1 MIKTGQGV
9 ASAED
14 MAATESAATLAARIR
29 RKEISPVE
37 AVDDAI
43 TRIETHNPKITA
55 LVVFGFDDARKAAK
69 AAEAAIMRGDDVG
82 PLHGVPIAMK
92 DNFDYKP
99 GWVTTFGGIRAL
111 ENYVSDTYCAFA
123 ERMERAGAIIVGKTN
138 SPVFGFRGTCD
149 NYLFGPSKNPFD
161 LTKNTGGSSGGSA
174 GAVAAGLLPLCEGT
188 DGGGSIR
195 IPSSWCGVYGY
206 KPSFGRVPLVT
217 RPNAFGGTAP
227 FIFEGPITRT
237 VEDAALAM
245 TVLAGYNSRDPYSVD
260 GKVDFIAALRG
271 SLAGKTIAY
280 TRDYGIFPVDPRVVA
295 IVDKAVAAF
304 EEAGAHVEE
313 VEIGLRR
320 SQRELSDVWCR
331 FIAPLQVVA
340 IEGFK
345 RQGIDLLR
353 DHRDDFP
360 PELLHW
366 NDIGRTMTATQYL
379 ADQAVRTEVFDA
391 LRGVLDRHD
400 LLVSPTLACLPVDN
414 ATDGNTLGP
423 AEIEGE
429 AVDRLIG
436 WCMTYLINFIGY
448 PAATVPAGL
457 ADGLPVGMQIV
468 GSRYADADVI
478 AASAEF
484 ERRRPWM
491 DTYRLCRL

>member
-1 MIKTGQGV
+1 MATTENL
-9 ASAED
+9 AETD
-14 MAATESAATLAARIR
+14 SAATLAARIR

-37 AVDDAI
+37 AVESAI
-43 TRIETHNPKITA
+43 ARIEAHNFKLNA
-55 LVVFGFDDARKAAK
+55 LVVFGFEDAREAAK
-69 AAEAAIMRGDDVG
+69 AAEAALMRGDAMG

-92 DNFDYKP
+92 DCFDYKP
-99 GWVTTFGGIRAL
+99 GWVTTFGGIPAL
-111 ENYVSDTYCAFA
+111 KDYVANTYCMFA
-123 ERMERAGAIIVGKTN
+123 ERMEQAGAILVGKTN

-161 LTKNTGGSSGGSA
+161 LSKNTGGSSGGSA

-217 RPNAFGGTAP
+217 RPEAFGGNVP

-245 TVLAGYNSRDPYSVD
+245 TVLAGYDSRDPYCIE
-260 GKVDFIAALRG
+260 GEVDFMSALRG
-271 SLAGKTIAY
+271 SVAGKKIAY
-280 TRDYGIFPVDPRVVA
+280 TRDYGIFPVDRRVTAV
-295 IVDKAVAAF
+295 VDKAVAAF

-313 VEIGLRR
+313 VEIGIRR

-331 FIAPLQVVA
+331 FIAPKQVFALQ
-340 IEGFK
+340 GFK
-345 RQGIDLLR
+345 HEGIDLHR
-353 DHRDDFP
+353 DHHDDFP
-360 PELLHW
+360 PEFWHW
-366 NDIGRTMTATQYL
+366 DEIGRRLTVTDFL
-379 ADQAVRTEVFDA
+379 ADQIVRTEVFDA
-391 LRGVLDRHD
+391 LRSVLDRYD
-400 LLVSPTLACLPVDN
+400 FLISPTLACLAVDN

-423 AEIEGE
+423 REIEGE
-429 AVDRLIG
+429 AIDRLIG

-457 ADGLPVGMQIV
+457 AENGLPVGMQIV
-468 GSRYADADVI
+468 GRRYADADVI

-484 ERRRPWM
+484 ERLRPWM
-491 DTYRLCRL
+491 HTYRHCQL

>member
-1 MIKTGQGV
+1 MEL
-9 ASAED
+9 AED
-14 MAATESAATLAARIR
+14 LAATESAASLAARIR
-29 RKEISPVE
+29 RKELSPVE
-37 AVDDAI
+37 VVDAAI
-43 TRIETHNPKITA
+43 ARIETHNPKINA
-55 LVVFGFDDARKAAK
+55 LIIFGFDDARKAAK
-69 AAEAAIMRGDDVG
+69 AAEAAIMRGNPLG
-82 PLHGVPIAMK
+82 ALHGVPIAMK
-92 DNFDYKP
+92 DCFDYKP

-111 ENYVSDTYCAFA
+111 KDYVVDTYCMFA

-217 RPNAFGGTAP
+217 RPNAFGGTTP

-245 TVLAGYNSRDPYSVD
+245 TVLAGYDSRDPYSVD
-260 GKVDFIAALRG
+260 GSVDFMAALGG
-271 SLAGKTIAY
+271 SVAGKKIAY
-280 TRDYGIFPVDPRVVA
+280 TRDYGIFPVDPRVIA
-295 IVDKAVAAF
+295 TVDKALAAF
-304 EEAGAHVEE
+304 EEAGAHIEE
-313 VEIGLRR
+313 VKIGLSR

-331 FIAPLQVVA
+331 FIAPNQVAA

-345 RQGIDLLR
+345 REGIDLLR
-353 DHRDDFP
+353 DHRDDLP

-366 NDIGRTMTATQYL
+366 DEIGRRMTATQYL
-379 ADQAVRTEVFDA
+379 SDQAVRSEVFDA
-391 LRGVLDRHD
+391 LRGVLDRYD
-400 LLVSPTLACLPVDN
+400 LLVSPTLACLAVDN

-429 AVDRLIG
+429 KIDRLIG
-436 WCMTYLINFIGY
+436 WCITYLINFIGY

-457 ADGLPVGMQIV
+457 ADNGLPVGMQIV
-468 GSRYADADVI
+468 GKRYADADVI
-478 AASAEF
+478 AASAQF
-484 ERRRPWM
+484 ERLRPWI
-491 DTYRLCRL
+491 DTYRRCRL

>member
-1 MIKTGQGV
+1 MEL
-9 ASAED
+9 AED
-14 MAATESAATLAARIR
+14 LAATESAASLAARIR
-29 RKEISPVE
+29 RKELSPVE
-37 AVDDAI
+37 VVDAAI
-43 TRIETHNPKITA
+43 ARIETHNPKINA
-55 LVVFGFDDARKAAK
+55 LIIFGFDDARKAAK
-69 AAEAAIMRGDDVG
+69 AAEAAIMRGDPVG
-82 PLHGVPIAMK
+82 ALHGVPIAMK
-92 DNFDYKP
+92 DCFDYKP

-111 ENYVSDTYCAFA
+111 KDYVVDTYCMFA

-217 RPNAFGGTAP
+217 RPNAFGGTTP

-245 TVLAGYNSRDPYSVD
+245 TVLAGYDSRDPYSVD
-260 GKVDFIAALRG
+260 GSVDFMAALGG
-271 SLAGKTIAY
+271 SVAGKKIAY
-280 TRDYGIFPVDPRVVA
+280 TRDYGIFPVDPRVIA
-295 IVDKAVAAF
+295 AVDKAVAAF
-304 EEAGAHVEE
+304 EEAGAHIEE
-313 VEIGLRR
+313 VKIGLSR

-331 FIAPLQVVA
+331 FIAPSQVAA

-345 RQGIDLLR
+345 REGIDLLR
-353 DHRDDFP
+353 DHRDDLP

-366 NDIGRTMTATQYL
+366 DEIGRRMTAVQYL
-379 ADQAVRTEVFDA
+379 SDQAVRSEVFDA
-391 LRGVLDRHD
+391 LRGVLDRYD
-400 LLVSPTLACLPVDN
+400 LLVSPTLACLAVTN

-429 AVDRLIG
+429 KIDRLIG

-457 ADGLPVGMQIV
+457 ADNGLPVGMQIV
-468 GSRYADADVI
+468 GKRYADADVI
-478 AASAEF
+478 AASAQF
-484 ERRRPWM
+484 ERLRPWI
-491 DTYRLCRL
+491 DTYRRCRL

>member
-1 MIKTGQGV
+1 
-9 ASAED
+9 
-14 MAATESAATLAARIR
+14 MAHAVDLAHAESASSLARRIR
-29 RKEISPVE
+29 RKEVSPVE
-37 AVDDAI
+37 AVESAI
-43 TRIETHNPKITA
+43 ARIEAHNPKINA
-55 LVVFGFDDARKAAK
+55 IVVFGYDDARKAAK
-69 AAEAAIMRGDDVG
+69 TAEAQIMRGDEVG

-92 DNFDYKP
+92 DCFDYKP

-111 ENYVSDTYCAFA
+111 KNYVTNTYCMFA

-149 NYLFGPSKNPFD
+149 NYLFGPSKNPFN
-161 LTKNTGGSSGGSA
+161 LAKNTGGSSGGSA

-217 RPNAFGGTAP
+217 RPDGFSGNVP

-245 TVLAGYNSRDPYSVD
+245 RVLAGFDSRDPYSIE
-260 GKVDFIAALRG
+260 GTVDFMGALKG
-271 SLAGKTIAY
+271 SLSGKRIAY
-280 TRDYGIFPVDPRVVA
+280 TRDFGIFPVEKRVIA
-295 IVDKAVAAF
+295 TVDKAVAAF

-313 VEIGLRR
+313 VEIGIKR
-320 SQRELSDVWCR
+320 SQQELSDLWCR
-331 FIAPLQVVA
+331 FIAPKQAVS
-340 IEGFK
+340 IDGFK

-353 DHRDDFP
+353 DHRSDLP

-366 NDIGRTMTATQYL
+366 DEIGRRLTVTDFL

-391 LRGVLDRHD
+391 LRGVLDTYD
-400 LLVSPTLACLPVDN
+400 LLVSPTLACVAVDN
-414 ATDGNTLGP
+414 AADGNTVGP
-423 AEIEGE
+423 EQIEGE
-429 AVDRLIG
+429 TVNRLIG
-436 WCMTYLINFIGY
+436 WCITYLINFIGY
-448 PAATVPAGL
+448 PAASVPAGL

-468 GSRYADADVI
+468 GRRYADADVI
-478 AASAEF
+478 AASATF
-484 ERRRPWM
+484 ERLRPWI
-491 DTYRLCRL
+491 DSYRLCQL

>member
-1 MIKTGQGV
+1 MISRRTQG
-9 ASAED
+9 D
-14 MAATESAATLAARIR
+14 
-29 RKEISPVE
+29 
-37 AVDDAI
+37 
-43 TRIETHNPKITA
+43 
-55 LVVFGFDDARKAAK
+55 
-69 AAEAAIMRGDDVG
+69 
-82 PLHGVPIAMK
+82 
-92 DNFDYKP
+92 
-99 GWVTTFGGIRAL
+99 
-111 ENYVSDTYCAFA
+111 
-123 ERMERAGAIIVGKTN
+123 
-138 SPVFGFRGTCD
+138 
-149 NYLFGPSKNPFD
+149 
-161 LTKNTGGSSGGSA
+161 SSGGSA

-217 RPNAFGGTAP
+217 RPNAFSGTEP

-245 TVLAGYNSRDPYSVD
+245 TVLAGYDSRDPYSVD
-260 GKVDFIAALRG
+260 GSVDFISALRG

-295 IVDKAVAAF
+295 VVDKAVAAF

-331 FIAPLQVVA
+331 FIAPHQVAA

-345 RQGIDLLR
+345 REGIDLLR

-366 NDIGRTMTATQYL
+366 DGIGRSLTVTQYL
-379 ADQAVRTEVFDA
+379 SDQEVRTEVFEA
-391 LRGVLDRHD
+391 LRAVLDRYD
-400 LLVSPTLACLPVDN
+400 LLVSPTLACLAVDN

-423 AEIEGE
+423 AAIEGE
-429 AVDRLIG
+429 TIDRLIG
-436 WCMTYLINFIGY
+436 WCMTYLINYTGH

-457 ADGLPVGMQIV
+457 ADNGLPVGMQIV
-468 GSRYADADVI
+468 GKRYADGDVI

-484 ERRRPWM
+484 ERLRPWM
-491 DTYRLCRL
+491 DTYRRCKL

>member
-1 MIKTGQGV
+1 MEL
-9 ASAED
+9 AED
-14 MAATESAATLAARIR
+14 LAATESAASLAARIR
-29 RKEISPVE
+29 RKELSPVE
-37 AVDDAI
+37 VVDAAI
-43 TRIETHNPKITA
+43 ARIETHNPKINA
-55 LVVFGFDDARKAAK
+55 LIIFGFDDARKAAK
-69 AAEAAIMRGDDVG
+69 AAEAAIMRGNPLG
-82 PLHGVPIAMK
+82 ALHGVPIAMK
-92 DNFDYKP
+92 DCFDYKP

-111 ENYVSDTYCAFA
+111 KDYVVDTYCMFA

-217 RPNAFGGTAP
+217 RPNAFSGTTP

-245 TVLAGYNSRDPYSVD
+245 TVLAGYDSRDPYSVD
-260 GKVDFIAALRG
+260 GSVDFMAALGG
-271 SLAGKTIAY
+271 SVAGKKIAY
-280 TRDYGIFPVDPRVVA
+280 TRDYGIFPVDPRVIA
-295 IVDKAVAAF
+295 TVDKAVAAF
-304 EEAGAHVEE
+304 EDAGAHIEE
-313 VEIGLRR
+313 VKIGLSR

-331 FIAPLQVVA
+331 FIAPNQVAA

-345 RQGIDLLR
+345 REGIDLLR
-353 DHRDDFP
+353 DHRDDLP

-366 NDIGRTMTATQYL
+366 DEIGRKMTATQYL
-379 ADQAVRTEVFDA
+379 SDQAVRSEVFDS
-391 LRGVLDRHD
+391 LRGVLDRYD
-400 LLVSPTLACLPVDN
+400 LLVSPTLACLAVDN

-429 AVDRLIG
+429 KIDRLIG
-436 WCMTYLINFIGY
+436 WCITYLINFIGY

-457 ADGLPVGMQIV
+457 ADNGLPVGMQIV
-468 GSRYADADVI
+468 GKRYADADVI
-478 AASAEF
+478 AASAQF
-484 ERRRPWM
+484 ERLRPWI
-491 DTYRLCRL
+491 DTYRRCRL